1 MRFNKFVLTG
11 ITALASL
18 GMGSEALAN
27 GRNPGS
33 LLLYPEFDNRQSN
46 LTMIAVTNTN
56 QDTSFFGNTSI
67 FSGTVRVEFIY
78 IAKFDIYHN
87 VIDCT
92 EFNRTET
99 LTPNDTF
106 CALTSFHNPGYEQG
120 YVYVFAKAAYG
131 PNIGQ
136 PITHNWLIGN
146 TLAIKGFEALD
157 YSINPVA
164 FKGLTA
170 PGALTDVDGDGN
182 RDLNGDG
189 AGAEYEGVPDQIL
202 IPRFLGSSAQAQSSS
217 QFASEMILI
226 ALSGGTAFTT
236 RANFWIY
243 NDNEE
248 AFSANFIFKCWDR
261 VPVLQISNAF
271 LNSFLHNQTND
282 APNEIFGASARES
295 GWVRVYGGSQSSGA
309 ESISDAAIYAV
320 LIEKLGYTYAAAD
333 LPFETAAL
341 QANRNGSLL
350 PTGPFG
356 DGDPNAVNFDQQ

>member
-1 MRFNKFVLTG
+1 MRFNKFVLSG
-11 ITALASL
+11 FTALASL
-18 GMGSEALAN
+18 GMASEALAN

-33 LLLYPEFDNRQSN
+33 LLLYPEFDNRQAN
-46 LTMIAVTNTN
+46 LTLVTVTNTN
-56 QDTSFFGNTSI
+56 EDTSFFGNTNI
-67 FSGTVRVEFIY
+67 FNGTVRVEFVY
-78 IAKFDIYHN
+78 IAKYDLSHQ

-106 CALTSFHNPGYEQG
+106 SALTSFHNPGYEQG
-120 YVYVFAKAAYG
+120 YIYAFAKGAYG
-131 PNIGQ
+131 PNTGKA
-136 PITHNWLIGN
+136 ITHNWLIGN
-146 TLAIKGFEALD
+146 LLAIKGFEALD
-157 YSINPVA
+157 YSLNPVV

-170 PGALTDVDGDGN
+170 AGALTDVDGDGH
-182 RDLNGDG
+182 RDLNGEG
-189 AGAEYEGVPDQIL
+189 ALAEYEGVPDQIL
-202 IPRFLGSSAQAQSSS
+202 IPRFIGSSAQATVAN
-217 QFASEMILI
+217 QFSSEMILI
-226 ALSGGTAFTT
+226 SLSGGTAFTT

-248 AFSANFIFKCWDR
+248 AFSANFLFRCWDR
-261 VPVLQISNAF
+261 VPLLQISNAF
-271 LNSFLHNQTND
+271 LNSFLANQTND
-282 APNEIFGASARES
+282 NPNEIFGAPSRES

>member
-1 MRFNKFVLTG
+1 
-11 ITALASL
+11 
-18 GMGSEALAN
+18 
-27 GRNPGS
+27 
-33 LLLYPEFDNRQSN
+33 
-46 LTMIAVTNTN
+46 VTNTN
-56 QDTSFFGNTSI
+56 EDTSFFGNTNI
-67 FSGTVRVEFIY
+67 FAGTVRVEFIY
-78 IAKFDIYHN
+78 IAKYSLQHQ

-99 LTPNDTF
+99 LTPNDTYA
-106 CALTSFHNPGYEQG
+106 ALTSFHNPGYEQG
-120 YVYVFAKAAYG
+120 YVYAFAKAAYG
-131 PNIGQ
+131 PNIGK

-146 TLAIKGFEALD
+146 LLAIKGFEALD
-157 YSINPVA
+157 YSLNPVV

-189 AGAEYEGVPDQIL
+189 EGEEYEGVPDQIL
-202 IPRFLGSSAQAQSSS
+202 IPRFIGSSNQALSSS

-261 VPVLQISNAF
+261 VNVLQISNAF
-271 LNSFLHNQTND
+271 LNSFLANQTND
-282 APNEIFGASARES
+282 NPNEIFGMPNRES

-356 DGDPNAVNFDQQ
+356 DGDPDAENFDQQ